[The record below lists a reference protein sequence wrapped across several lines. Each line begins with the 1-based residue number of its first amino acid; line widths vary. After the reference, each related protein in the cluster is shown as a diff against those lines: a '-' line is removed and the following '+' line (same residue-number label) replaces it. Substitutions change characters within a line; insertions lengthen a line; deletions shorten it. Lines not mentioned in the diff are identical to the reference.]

1 MKKKIMAALL
11 ALTLTAG
18 TMTPLGVS
26 AEEQP
31 GVSAEHVEIQ
41 ELGAGVYTGSCG
53 TGAKY
58 TLDENGTLTITGNGT
73 IEYNAFSNFKT
84 ADGRV
89 IKKVVISSGITGIG
103 NYAFENCWDL
113 KSVEIPDSVT
123 MIGTTGVFNGCS
135 SLESINISEANTTYE
150 SPEGS
155 NAIIEISS
163 KTLVAGCKSTKIP
176 GDVQII
182 GAYAFGGCSD
192 LKSIEL
198 PDNLREIYVGAF
210 NDCSNLTAIHI
221 PANVD
226 TMDPGVFMGCS
237 NLNSITVDSAN
248 SSYESPENANAI
260 INKATM
266 ELVEGCNNT
275 VIPEGVKSIG
285 DYAFLGRTNLKN
297 ITIPANVTSIGER
310 VFEYCDS
317 LEEIKVDADNATFD
331 SRNNCNAIMESAT
344 NTLILGCGKTVIPEG
359 TETIGEEAFS
369 DVQALTHITIPK
381 SVTEIKDGAFSACY
395 YLSTVHLQKG
405 IQTIGER
412 AFAGCD
418 VTDLVFCGTKADW
431 QAVTMGEYDRAELE
445 SVLKYHELVK
455 KEKVP
460 ATCGKDGSEE
470 YWTCSICDQ
479 VYLSADMTQNPQE
492 LTAPIAIP
500 ATGKH
505 SYTVKKTDAKYLASA
520 ATCEKPAK
528 YYYLCS
534 GCGEFVKDA
543 AHTYESGTAKGHS
556 WDNGVVTEKATTEK
570 EGIKTYTCTVCKA
583 TKTEKIAKLNPTTN
597 NNSNNS
603 NNNNNNSNN
612 SNSNKNNNSNNSN
625 SNKNNNSNNSNSN
638 KNNNSNN
645 SNSNNNNN
653 SNNSNS
659 NKNSNSSNSN
669 SNNKNNNSNKNNT
682 VKKGTKVTIKGYK
695 YTVKN
700 SSEVTFTGVKNKK
713 VKKISIPATVK
724 IKNKKYKVTAMS
736 EKSLKGVKAKT
747 VIVGNN
753 VQTIGN
759 SAMENCKQLTS
770 VTLGKNVKKIGKNV
784 FKSDK
789 KLKSITIKS
798 TKLKSVGKN
807 AFKGINSKAK
817 ITVPKKKYT
826 SYKKLMK
833 GKGQGKQVK
842 IVKAK

>member
-31 GVSAEHVEIQ
+31 EVSAEQVEIQ
-41 ELGAGVYTGSCG
+41 EQGAGVYTGKCG
-53 TGAKY
+53 EGAEY
-58 TLDENGTLTITGNGT
+58 TLDENGTLTIIGNGT
-73 IEYNAFSNFKT
+73 IAYNAFSNFKT

-103 NYAFENCWDL
+103 NYAFDQCSEL

-221 PANVD
+221 PVNVD

-317 LEEIKVDADNATFD
+317 LEKIKVDADNATFD
-331 SRNNCNAIMESAT
+331 SRDNCNAIIESAT
-344 NTLILGCGKTVIPEG
+344 NTLIAGCGKTVIPEG
-359 TETIGEEAFS
+359 IETIGDSAFER
-369 DVQALTHITIPK
+369 VKTLTHVTIPK
-381 SVTEIKDGAFSACY
+381 SVTEIRGYAFERCEN
-395 YLSTVHLQKG
+395 LSTVNLQKG
-405 IQTIGER
+405 IQTIGYG
-412 AFAGCD
+412 AFTECVGL
-418 VTDLVFCGTKADW
+418 TNLIFCGTKADW
-431 QAVTMGEYDRAELE
+431 QAVTINEDGREELE

-500 ATGKH
+500 ATGN
-505 SYTVKKTDAKYLASA
+505 
-520 ATCEKPAK
+520 
-528 YYYLCS
+528 
-534 GCGEFVKDA
+534 
-543 AHTYESGTAKGHS
+543 HS
-556 WDNGVVTEKATTEK
+556 WDNGVVTEKATTAK

-583 TKTEKIAKLNPTTN
+583 TKTEKIAKLKPTN
-597 NNSNNS
+597 NNSN
-603 NNNNNNSNN
+603 
-612 SNSNKNNNSNNSN
+612 
-625 SNKNNNSNNSNSN
+625 
-638 KNNNSNN
+638 
-645 SNSNNNNN
+645 
-653 SNNSNS
+653 
-659 NKNSNSSNSN
+659 SS
-669 SNNKNNNSNKNNT
+669 T

-713 VKKISIPATVK
+713 ASKISIPTTVK

-747 VIVGNN
+747 IIVGNN

-759 SAMENCKQLTS
+759 SAMENCKQLTK

-789 KLKSITIKS
+789 KLKNITIKS

-833 GKGQGKQVK
+833 GKGQGKKVK

>member
-31 GVSAEHVEIQ
+31 EVSAEQVEIQ
-41 ELGAGVYTGSCG
+41 EQGAGVYTGSCG
-53 TGAKY
+53 TGAEY
-58 TLDENGTLTITGNGT
+58 TLDENGTLTIIGNGT
-73 IEYNAFSNFKT
+73 IAYNAFSNFKT

-103 NYAFENCWDL
+103 NYAFDQCSEL

-226 TMDPGVFMGCS
+226 TMNPGVFMGCS

-317 LEEIKVDADNATFD
+317 LEKIKVDADNATFD
-331 SRNNCNAIMESAT
+331 SRDNCNAIIESAT
-344 NTLILGCGKTVIPEG
+344 NTLILGFAKTVIPEG
-359 TETIGEEAFS
+359 IETIGEYAFS
-369 DVQALTHITIPK
+369 DVKALTHITIPK
-381 SVTEIKDGAFSACY
+381 SITEIKDGAFSACY
-395 YLSTVHLQKG
+395 NLSTVHLQKG
-405 IQTIGER
+405 IQTIGQR
-412 AFAGCD
+412 AFAGCE

-431 QAVTMGEYDRAELE
+431 QAITMEEYDREELE
-445 SVLKYHELVK
+445 RTLKYHALVK
-455 KEKVP
+455 TEEVP
-460 ATCGKDGSEE
+460 ATCGEDGTAA
-470 YWTCSICDQ
+470 YWTCSICNKM
-479 VYLSADMTQNPQE
+479 YPTEDMTQDPQE
-492 LTAPIAIP
+492 ITAPTAIP
-500 ATGKH
+500 ATGNH
-505 SYTVKKTDAKYLASA
+505 SYTVKKAEAKYLAEE

-543 AHTYESGTAKGHS
+543 AHTYENGTAKGHS

-583 TKTEKIAKLNPTTN
+583 TKTEKIAKLKPTDNNNNNNNNNDNKN
-597 NNSNNS
+597 NNSNNNNSNSNNNNS
-603 NNNNNNSNN
+603 NNNNNNSN
-612 SNSNKNNNSNNSN
+612 
-625 SNKNNNSNNSNSN
+625 
-638 KNNNSNN
+638 
-645 SNSNNNNN
+645 
-653 SNNSNS
+653 
-659 NKNSNSSNSN
+659 SS
-669 SNNKNNNSNKNNT
+669 T

-713 VKKISIPATVK
+713 ASKISIPTTVK

-736 EKSLKGVKAKT
+736 EKSLKGVQAKT
-747 VIVGNN
+747 IIVGNN

-759 SAMENCKQLTS
+759 SAMENCKQLTK

-789 KLKSITIKS
+789 KLKNITIKS

-833 GKGQGKQVK
+833 GKGQGKKVK

>member
-31 GVSAEHVEIQ
+31 EVSAEQVEIQ
-41 ELGAGVYTGSCG
+41 EQGAGVYTGKCG
-53 TGAKY
+53 EGAEY
-58 TLDENGTLTITGNGT
+58 TLDENGTLTIIGNGT
-73 IEYNAFSNFKT
+73 IAYNAFFNFKT

-103 NYAFENCWDL
+103 NYAFDQCSEL

-221 PANVD
+221 PVNVD

-317 LEEIKVDADNATFD
+317 LEKIKVDADNATFD

-344 NTLILGCGKTVIPEG
+344 NTLIAGCGKTVIPEG
-359 TETIGEEAFS
+359 TETIGEEAFAN
-369 DVQALTHITIPK
+369 VVTLTHITIPK
-381 SVTEIKDGAFSACY
+381 SVTEIKEGAFSACY
-395 YLSTVHLQKG
+395 YLSTV
-405 IQTIGER
+405 I
-412 AFAGCD
+412 
-418 VTDLVFCGTKADW
+418 FCGTKADW
-431 QAVTMGEYDRAELE
+431 QAVTIENEDDREELE
-445 SVLKYHELVK
+445 AVLKYHALVK
-455 KEKVP
+455 TEEVP
-460 ATCGKDGSEE
+460 ATCGEDGSEA
-470 YWTCSICDQ
+470 YWTCSICNKM
-479 VYLSADMTQNPQE
+479 YPTEDMTQDPQE
-492 LTAPIAIP
+492 LTTPIVDP
-500 ATGKH
+500 GNRK
-505 SYTVKKTDAKYLASA
+505 SQLYREENRS
-520 ATCEKPAK
+520 
-528 YYYLCS
+528 
-534 GCGEFVKDA
+534 
-543 AHTYESGTAKGHS
+543 
-556 WDNGVVTEKATTEK
+556 
-570 EGIKTYTCTVCKA
+570 
-583 TKTEKIAKLNPTTN
+583 
-597 NNSNNS
+597 
-603 NNNNNNSNN
+603 
-612 SNSNKNNNSNNSN
+612 
-625 SNKNNNSNNSNSN
+625 
-638 KNNNSNN
+638 
-645 SNSNNNNN
+645 
-653 SNNSNS
+653 
-659 NKNSNSSNSN
+659 
-669 SNNKNNNSNKNNT
+669 
-682 VKKGTKVTIKGYK
+682 
-695 YTVKN
+695 
-700 SSEVTFTGVKNKK
+700 
-713 VKKISIPATVK
+713 KISCRRS
-724 IKNKKYKVTAMS
+724 N
-736 EKSLKGVKAKT
+736 L
-747 VIVGNN
+747 
-753 VQTIGN
+753 
-759 SAMENCKQLTS
+759 
-770 VTLGKNVKKIGKNV
+770 
-784 FKSDK
+784 
-789 KLKSITIKS
+789 
-798 TKLKSVGKN
+798 
-807 AFKGINSKAK
+807 
-817 ITVPKKKYT
+817 
-826 SYKKLMK
+826 
-833 GKGQGKQVK
+833 
-842 IVKAK
+842 

>member
-1 MKKKIMAALL
+1 MKKKMMAVLL

-18 TMTPLGVS
+18 TMSPLGVS

-31 GVSAEHVEIQ
+31 EVSTEHVEIQ
-41 ELGAGVYTGSCG
+41 ELGAGVYTGTCG
-53 TGAKY
+53 EGAEY

-73 IEYNAFSNFKT
+73 IAYNAFSNFKT

-103 NYAFENCWDL
+103 NYAFDQCSEL

-123 MIGTTGVFNGCS
+123 MIGTTGVFNSCS

-176 GDVQII
+176 DDVQII

-226 TMDPGVFMGCS
+226 TMNPGVFMGCS

-317 LEEIKVDADNATFD
+317 LEKIKVDADNATFD
-331 SRNNCNAIMESAT
+331 SRDNCNAIIESAT
-344 NTLILGCGKTVIPEG
+344 NTLILGFAKTVIPEEI
-359 TETIGEEAFS
+359 ETIGEYAFS
-369 DVQALTHITIPK
+369 DVKALTHITIPK
-381 SVTEIKDGAFSACY
+381 SITEIKDGAFSACY
-395 YLSTVHLQKG
+395 NLSTVHLQKG
-405 IQTIGER
+405 IQTIGQR
-412 AFAGCD
+412 AFAGCE

-431 QAVTMGEYDRAELE
+431 QAITMEEYDREELE
-445 SVLKYHELVK
+445 RTLKYHALVK
-455 KEKVP
+455 TEEVP
-460 ATCGKDGSEE
+460 ATCGEDGTAA
-470 YWTCSICDQ
+470 YWTCSICNKM
-479 VYLSADMTQNPQE
+479 YPTEDMTQDPQE
-492 LTAPIAIP
+492 ITAPTAIP
-500 ATGKH
+500 ATGN
-505 SYTVKKTDAKYLASA
+505 
-520 ATCEKPAK
+520 
-528 YYYLCS
+528 
-534 GCGEFVKDA
+534 
-543 AHTYESGTAKGHS
+543 HS
-556 WDNGVVTEKATTEK
+556 WDNGVVTEKATTAK

-597 NNSNNS
+597 NN
-603 NNNNNNSNN
+603 NNNSN
-612 SNSNKNNNSNNSN
+612 
-625 SNKNNNSNNSNSN
+625 
-638 KNNNSNN
+638 
-645 SNSNNNNN
+645 
-653 SNNSNS
+653 
-659 NKNSNSSNSN
+659 SS
-669 SNNKNNNSNKNNT
+669 T

-713 VKKISIPATVK
+713 ASKISIPATVK
-724 IKNKKYKVTAMS
+724 IRNKSYKVTAMS

-747 VIVGNN
+747 IIVGNN

-759 SAMENCKQLTS
+759 SAMENCKQLTN
-770 VTLGKNVKKIGKNV
+770 VTLGKNVKKIGKNA

-833 GKGQGKQVK
+833 GKGQGKKVK

>member
-31 GVSAEHVEIQ
+31 EVSAEQVEIQ
-41 ELGAGVYTGSCG
+41 EQGAGVYTGKCG
-53 TGAKY
+53 EGADGEGAEY
-58 TLDENGTLTITGNGT
+58 TLDENGTLTIIGNGT
-73 IEYNAFSNFKT
+73 IAYNAFSNFKT

-103 NYAFENCWDL
+103 NYAFDQCSEL

-176 GDVQII
+176 DDVQII

-317 LEEIKVDADNATFD
+317 LEKIKVDADNATFD
-331 SRNNCNAIMESAT
+331 SRDNCNAIIESAT
-344 NTLILGCGKTVIPEG
+344 NTLILGFAKTVIPEG
-359 TETIGEEAFS
+359 IETIGEYAFS
-369 DVQALTHITIPK
+369 DVKALTHITIPK
-381 SVTEIKDGAFSACY
+381 SITEIREGAFSACY
-395 YLSTVHLQKG
+395 NLSTVNLQKG
-405 IQTIGER
+405 IQTIGQR
-412 AFAGCD
+412 AFAGCE

-431 QAVTMGEYDRAELE
+431 KAITMEEYDREELE
-445 SVLKYHELVK
+445 RTLKYHALVK
-455 KEKVP
+455 TEEVP
-460 ATCGKDGSEE
+460 ATCGEDESEA
-470 YWTCSICDQ
+470 YWTCSICNKM
-479 VYLSADMTQNPQE
+479 YPTEDMTQDPQE
-492 LTAPIAIP
+492 ITAPTAIP
-500 ATGKH
+500 ATGNH
-505 SYTVKKTDAKYLASA
+505 SYTMKKAEAKYLAEE

-597 NNSNNS
+597 NN
-603 NNNNNNSNN
+603 NNNSN
-612 SNSNKNNNSNNSN
+612 
-625 SNKNNNSNNSNSN
+625 
-638 KNNNSNN
+638 
-645 SNSNNNNN
+645 
-653 SNNSNS
+653 
-659 NKNSNSSNSN
+659 SS
-669 SNNKNNNSNKNNT
+669 T

-713 VKKISIPATVK
+713 ASKISIPATVK
-724 IKNKKYKVTAMS
+724 IKNKSYKVTAMS

-747 VIVGNN
+747 IIVGNN

-759 SAMENCKQLTS
+759 SAMENCKQLTN
-770 VTLGKNVKKIGKNV
+770 VTLGKNVKKIGKNA

-798 TKLKSVGKN
+798 TKLKSIGKN

-833 GKGQGKQVK
+833 GKGQGKKVK

>member
-1 MKKKIMAALL
+1 MKKKMMAALL
-11 ALTLTAG
+11 ALTLAAG

-41 ELGAGVYTGSCG
+41 EQGAGVYTGTCG
-53 TGAKY
+53 EGAEY
-58 TLDENGTLTITGNGT
+58 TLDENGTLTITGNGS
-73 IEYNAFSNFKT
+73 IKSAAFSDFEEET
-84 ADGRV
+84 GRV
-89 IKKVVISSGITGIG
+89 IKKLVVSSGIKEIG
-103 NYAFENCWDL
+103 SAAFRGCRNL

-123 MIGTTGVFNGCS
+123 SMFPTSFEYCS
-135 SLESINISEANTTYE
+135 SLESINVDEANTTYE
-150 SPEGS
+150 SPKGS

-163 KTLVAGCKSTKIP
+163 KTLLAGCKNTKIP
-176 GDVQII
+176 DDVKII
-182 GAYAFGGCSD
+182 GKSAFAGCSELTAIDIPDSVTKIVAYAF
-192 LKSIEL
+192 
-198 PDNLREIYVGAF
+198 A
-210 NDCSNLTAIHI
+210 DCSNLTAIHI
-221 PANVD
+221 PAKVTNI
-226 TMDPGVFMGCS
+226 GFHVFENCS
-237 NLNSITVDSAN
+237 NLDRITIDENNSNFVVQDN
-248 SSYESPENANAI
+248 GNAI
-260 INKATM
+260 INQANM
-266 ELVEGCNNT
+266 ALLEGCNNT
-275 VIPEGVKSIG
+275 VIPEEVKSIRQF
-285 DYAFLGRTNLKN
+285 AFTGREKLKS
-297 ITIPANVTSIGER
+297 IHIPAAVTRIGSTDKPGAM
-310 VFEYCDS
+310 VFDGCTG
-317 LEEIKVDADNATFD
+317 LEEIQVDADNKIFD
-331 SRNNCNAIMESAT
+331 SRNDCNAIIKSAT
-344 NTLILGCGKTVIPEG
+344 DTLVTGSNKTVIPEG
-359 TETIGEEAFS
+359 IEAIGEYAFY
-369 DVQALTHITIPK
+369 DMKALTHITIPQ
-381 SVTEIKDGAFSACY
+381 SVIEIGESAFDECEN
-395 YLSTVHLQKG
+395 LSTVHLQKG
-405 IQTIGER
+405 IQTIGSW
-412 AFAGCD
+412 AFGACPKL
-418 VTDLVFCGTKADW
+418 TEFVFCGTKADW
-431 QAVTMGEYDRAELE
+431 QAVTIEEEDREVLE
-445 SVLKYHELVK
+445 PVLKYHALSKTE
-455 KEKVP
+455 EVP
-460 ATCGKDGSEE
+460 ATCVKDGTAA
-470 YWTCSICDQ
+470 YWTCSICNKM
-479 VYLSADMTQNPQE
+479 YPTADMTQDPQE
-492 LTAPIAIP
+492 ITAPITIS

-505 SYTVKKTDAKYLASA
+505 SYTIKKTDAKYLAAA

-534 GCGEFVKDA
+534 GCGAFVKDA
-543 AHTYESGTAKGHS
+543 AHTYENGTAKGHS
-556 WDNGVVTEKATTEK
+556 WNNGVVTEKATTAK
-570 EGIKTYTCTVCKA
+570 EGIKTYTCAVCKA
-583 TKTEKIAKLNPTTN
+583 TKTEKIAKLKPTTNNSN
-597 NNSNNS
+597 NNSNN
-603 NNNNNNSNN
+603 NN

-638 KNNNSNN
+638 KNNNSN
-645 SNSNNNNN
+645 
-653 SNNSNS
+653 S
-659 NKNSNSSNSN
+659 NKNNNSNSSNSN
-669 SNNKNNNSNKNNT
+669 SNKNNNNNSNKKNNT

>member
-1 MKKKIMAALL
+1 MKKKVMAALL

-31 GVSAEHVEIQ
+31 EISAEQVEIQ
-41 ELGAGVYTGSCG
+41 EQGAGVYTGSCG
-53 TGAKY
+53 TGAEY

-73 IEYNAFSNFKT
+73 IDFGAFRGFGKE
-84 ADGRV
+84 DDERV

-103 NYAFENCWDL
+103 NYAFEDCSDL
-113 KSVEIPDSVT
+113 KSVEIPASVT
-123 MIGTTGVFNGCS
+123 SIGSAAFKDCS
-135 SLESINISEANTTYE
+135 GLESMNIDEANTTYE
-150 SPEGS
+150 NPEGS
-155 NAIIEISS
+155 NAIVEKSS
-163 KTLVAGCKSTKIP
+163 KTLVAGCKNTKIP
-176 GDVQII
+176 DDVKII
-182 GAYAFGGCSD
+182 GAYAFCGCSD
-192 LKSIEL
+192 LKSIEI
-198 PDNLREIYVGAF
+198 PDNVSEIQVAAF
-210 NDCSNLTAIHI
+210 DDCSNLTAIHI
-221 PANVD
+221 PAGVD
-226 TMDPGVFMGCS
+226 KIALGVFMGCS
-237 NLNSITVDSAN
+237 NLNSITIDSAN
-248 SSYESPENANAI
+248 RSYESPGNANAI
-260 INKATM
+260 IDKGTM
-266 ELVEGCNNT
+266 TLLEGSNNT
-275 VIPEGVKSIG
+275 VIPEGVKVIWQN
-285 DYAFLGRTNLKN
+285 AFAERIHLKS
-297 ITIPANVTSIGER
+297 ITIPASVTSIVR
-310 VFEYCDS
+310 MPFSDCDS
-317 LEEIKVDADNATFD
+317 LEEIKVDADNAIFD
-331 SRNNCNAIMESAT
+331 SRNNCNAIIESAT
-344 NTLILGCGKTVIPEG
+344 NTLIAGCGKTVIPEG
-359 TETIGEEAFS
+359 IETIGDSAFER
-369 DVQALTHITIPK
+369 VKTLTHVTIPK
-381 SVTEIKDGAFSACY
+381 SVTEIRGYAFERCEN
-395 YLSTVHLQKG
+395 LSTVNLQKG
-405 IQTIGER
+405 IQTIGYG
-412 AFAGCD
+412 AFTECVGL
-418 VTDLVFCGTKADW
+418 TNLIFCGTKADW
-431 QAVTMGEYDRAELE
+431 QAVTIDEDGREELE

-500 ATGKH
+500 ATGN
-505 SYTVKKTDAKYLASA
+505 
-520 ATCEKPAK
+520 
-528 YYYLCS
+528 
-534 GCGEFVKDA
+534 
-543 AHTYESGTAKGHS
+543 HS
-556 WDNGVVTEKATTEK
+556 WDNSVVTEKATTAK

-583 TKTEKIAKLNPTTN
+583 TKTEKIAKLKPT
-597 NNSNNS
+597 
-603 NNNNNNSNN
+603 
-612 SNSNKNNNSNNSN
+612 
-625 SNKNNNSNNSNSN
+625 
-638 KNNNSNN
+638 
-645 SNSNNNNN
+645 
-653 SNNSNS
+653 
-659 NKNSNSSNSN
+659 NSS
-669 SNNKNNNSNKNNT
+669 T

-713 VKKISIPATVK
+713 AKKISIPATVK

-747 VIVGNN
+747 IIVGNN

-759 SAMENCKQLTS
+759 SAMENCKQLTN

>member
-1 MKKKIMAALL
+1 MKKKMMAVLL

-18 TMTPLGVS
+18 TMSPLGVS

-31 GVSAEHVEIQ
+31 EVSTEHVEIQ
-41 ELGAGVYTGSCG
+41 ELGAGVYTGTCG
-53 TGAKY
+53 EGAEY
-58 TLDENGTLTITGNGT
+58 TLDENGTLTITGNGS
-73 IEYNAFSNFKT
+73 IDFGAFRGFGKE
-84 ADGRV
+84 DDKRV
-89 IKKVVISSGITGIG
+89 IKKVVISSGMIGIG
-103 NYAFENCWDL
+103 NFAFENCSDL
-113 KSVEIPDSVT
+113 KSVEIPASVT
-123 MIGTTGVFNGCS
+123 SIGSAAFKDCS
-135 SLESINISEANTTYE
+135 GLESMNIDEANTTYE

-155 NAIIEISS
+155 NAIVEKSS
-163 KTLVAGCKSTKIP
+163 KTLVAGCKNTKIP
-176 GDVQII
+176 DDVKII
-182 GAYAFGGCSD
+182 GAHAFCGCSD
-192 LKSIEL
+192 LKSIEI
-198 PDNLREIYVGAF
+198 PDNVSEIQVAAF
-210 NDCSNLTAIHI
+210 DDCSNLTAIHI

-226 TMDPGVFMGCS
+226 TIALGVFMGCS
-237 NLNSITVDSAN
+237 NLNSITIDSAN
-248 SSYESPENANAI
+248 RSYESPGNANAI
-260 INKATM
+260 IDKATM
-266 ELVEGCNNT
+266 TLLEGCNNT
-275 VIPEGVKSIG
+275 VIPEGVKRIWDNAFIG
-285 DYAFLGRTNLKN
+285 RAHLKS
-297 ITIPANVTSIGER
+297 ITIPASVRYIGR
-310 VFEYCDS
+310 DSFSDCDS

-331 SRNNCNAIMESAT
+331 SRNNCNAIIESAT
-344 NTLILGCGKTVIPEG
+344 NTLVAGCGKTVIPEG
-359 TETIGEEAFS
+359 IETIGDSAFAS
-369 DVQALTHITIPK
+369 VNTLTHVTIPK
-381 SVTEIKDGAFSACY
+381 SVTEIRGYAFERCEN
-395 YLSTVHLQKG
+395 LSTVNLQKG
-405 IQTIGER
+405 IQTIGYG
-412 AFAGCD
+412 AFTECVGL
-418 VTDLVFCGTKADW
+418 TNLIFCGTKADW
-431 QAVTMGEYDRAELE
+431 QAVTIDEDGREELE

-500 ATGKH
+500 ATGN
-505 SYTVKKTDAKYLASA
+505 
-520 ATCEKPAK
+520 
-528 YYYLCS
+528 
-534 GCGEFVKDA
+534 
-543 AHTYESGTAKGHS
+543 HS

-597 NNSNNS
+597 NN
-603 NNNNNNSNN
+603 NNNSN
-612 SNSNKNNNSNNSN
+612 
-625 SNKNNNSNNSNSN
+625 
-638 KNNNSNN
+638 
-645 SNSNNNNN
+645 
-653 SNNSNS
+653 
-659 NKNSNSSNSN
+659 SS
-669 SNNKNNNSNKNNT
+669 T

-713 VKKISIPATVK
+713 ASKISIPATVK

-759 SAMENCKQLTS
+759 SAMENCKQLTN
-770 VTLGKNVKKIGKNV
+770 VTLGKNVKKIGKNA

-833 GKGQGKQVK
+833 GQGQGKKVK

>member
-31 GVSAEHVEIQ
+31 EVPVENAEIQ
-41 ELGAGVYTGSCG
+41 EQGAGVYTGKCG
-53 TGAKY
+53 NGVDREGAEY

-73 IEYNAFSNFKT
+73 IAYRAFAGFGI

-103 NYAFENCWDL
+103 NYAFDQCSEL

-176 GDVQII
+176 DDVQII

-221 PANVD
+221 PVNVD

-260 INKATM
+260 IDKATM

-275 VIPEGVKSIG
+275 VIPKGVKSIRN
-285 DYAFLGRTNLKN
+285 YAFMGRANLNN
-297 ITIPANVTSIGER
+297 ITIPASVTSIGER
-310 VFEYCDS
+310 IFEYCDS

-344 NTLILGCGKTVIPEG
+344 NTLIAGCGKTVIPEG
-359 TETIGEEAFS
+359 TETIGEEAFAN
-369 DVQALTHITIPK
+369 VVTLTHITIPK
-381 SVTEIKDGAFSACY
+381 SVTEIKEGAFSACY
-395 YLSTVHLQKG
+395 YLSTV
-405 IQTIGER
+405 I
-412 AFAGCD
+412 
-418 VTDLVFCGTKADW
+418 FCGTKADW
-431 QAVTMGEYDRAELE
+431 QAVTIENEDDREELE
-445 SVLKYHELVK
+445 AVLKYHALVK
-455 KEKVP
+455 TEEVP
-460 ATCGKDGSEE
+460 ATCGEDGSEA
-470 YWTCSICDQ
+470 YWTCSICNKM
-479 VYLSADMTQNPQE
+479 YPTEDMTQDPQE
-492 LTAPIAIP
+492 LTTPIAIP
-500 ATGKH
+500 ATGNH
-505 SYTVKKTDAKYLASA
+505 SYTVKKTEAKYLAEE

-543 AHTYESGTAKGHS
+543 AHTYENGTAKGHS
-556 WDNGVVTEKATTEK
+556 WNNGVVTEQATTTK

-583 TKTEKIAKLNPTTN
+583 TKTEKIAKLKPTT

-603 NNNNNNSNN
+603 NN
-612 SNSNKNNNSNNSN
+612 NNSN

-659 NKNSNSSNSN
+659 NKNNNSSNSN

-713 VKKISIPATVK
+713 ASKISVPATVK

-736 EKSLKGVKAKT
+736 EKSLKGVQAKT
-747 VIVGNN
+747 IIVGNN

-759 SAMENCKQLTS
+759 SAMENCKQLTK

-789 KLKSITIKS
+789 KLKNITIKS

-833 GKGQGKQVK
+833 GKGQGKKVK

>member
-1 MKKKIMAALL
+1 
-11 ALTLTAG
+11 
-18 TMTPLGVS
+18 
-26 AEEQP
+26 
-31 GVSAEHVEIQ
+31 
-41 ELGAGVYTGSCG
+41 
-53 TGAKY
+53 
-58 TLDENGTLTITGNGT
+58 
-73 IEYNAFSNFKT
+73 
-84 ADGRV
+84 
-89 IKKVVISSGITGIG
+89 
-103 NYAFENCWDL
+103 
-113 KSVEIPDSVT
+113 
-123 MIGTTGVFNGCS
+123 
-135 SLESINISEANTTYE
+135 
-150 SPEGS
+150 
-155 NAIIEISS
+155 
-163 KTLVAGCKSTKIP
+163 
-176 GDVQII
+176 
-182 GAYAFGGCSD
+182 
-192 LKSIEL
+192 
-198 PDNLREIYVGAF
+198 
-210 NDCSNLTAIHI
+210 
-221 PANVD
+221 
-226 TMDPGVFMGCS
+226 MDPGVFMGCS

-260 INKATM
+260 IDKATM

-275 VIPEGVKSIG
+275 VIPKGVKSIRN
-285 DYAFLGRTNLKN
+285 YAFMGRANLKN

-317 LEEIKVDADNATFD
+317 LEKIKVDADNAIYD
-331 SRNNCNAIMESAT
+331 SRNDCNAIMESAT
-344 NTLILGCGKTVIPEG
+344 NTLIAGCGKTVIPEG
-359 TETIGEEAFS
+359 TETIGEDAFAN
-369 DVQALTHITIPK
+369 VVTLTHITIPK
-381 SVTEIKDGAFSACY
+381 SVTEIKEGAFSACY
-395 YLSTVHLQKG
+395 YLSTV
-405 IQTIGER
+405 I
-412 AFAGCD
+412 
-418 VTDLVFCGTKADW
+418 FCGTKADW
-431 QAVTMGEYDRAELE
+431 QAVTIENEDDREELE
-445 SVLKYHELVK
+445 AVLKYHALVK
-455 KEKVP
+455 TEEVP
-460 ATCGKDGSEE
+460 ATCGEDGSEA
-470 YWTCSICDQ
+470 YWTCSICNKM
-479 VYLSADMTQNPQE
+479 YPTEDMTQNPQE

-500 ATGKH
+500 ATGNH
-505 SYTVKKTDAKYLASA
+505 SYTMKKAEAKYLAEE

-597 NNSNNS
+597 NNNNNSNNDNKNNSSNNNNNSNSNNNNS
-603 NNNNNNSNN
+603 NNNNNNSN
-612 SNSNKNNNSNNSN
+612 
-625 SNKNNNSNNSNSN
+625 
-638 KNNNSNN
+638 
-645 SNSNNNNN
+645 
-653 SNNSNS
+653 
-659 NKNSNSSNSN
+659 SS
-669 SNNKNNNSNKNNT
+669 T

-713 VKKISIPATVK
+713 ASKISIPATVK

-747 VIVGNN
+747 IIVGNN

-789 KLKSITIKS
+789 KLKNITIKS

>member
-31 GVSAEHVEIQ
+31 EVSAEQVEIQ
-41 ELGAGVYTGSCG
+41 EQGAGVYTGKCG
-53 TGAKY
+53 EGAEY
-58 TLDENGTLTITGNGT
+58 TLDENGTLTIIGNGT
-73 IEYNAFSNFKT
+73 IAYNAFFNFKT

-103 NYAFENCWDL
+103 NYAFGGCSDL

-176 GDVQII
+176 DDVQII

-317 LEEIKVDADNATFD
+317 LEKIKVDADNATFD
-331 SRNNCNAIMESAT
+331 SRDNCNAIIESAT
-344 NTLILGCGKTVIPEG
+344 NTLILGFAKTVIPEG
-359 TETIGEEAFS
+359 IETIGEYAFS
-369 DVQALTHITIPK
+369 DVKALTHITIPK
-381 SVTEIKDGAFSACY
+381 SITEIREGAFSACY
-395 YLSTVHLQKG
+395 NLSTVNLQKG
-405 IQTIGER
+405 IQTIGQR
-412 AFAGCD
+412 AFAGCE

-431 QAVTMGEYDRAELE
+431 KAITMEEYDREELE
-445 SVLKYHELVK
+445 RTLKYHALVK
-455 KEKVP
+455 TEEVP
-460 ATCGKDGSEE
+460 ATCGEDGSEA
-470 YWTCSICDQ
+470 YWTYSICNKM
-479 VYLSADMTQNPQE
+479 YPTEDMTQDPQE
-492 LTAPIAIP
+492 ITAPTAIP
-500 ATGKH
+500 ATGNH
-505 SYTVKKTDAKYLASA
+505 SYTMKKAEAKYLAEE

-597 NNSNNS
+597 NN
-603 NNNNNNSNN
+603 NNNSN
-612 SNSNKNNNSNNSN
+612 
-625 SNKNNNSNNSNSN
+625 
-638 KNNNSNN
+638 
-645 SNSNNNNN
+645 
-653 SNNSNS
+653 
-659 NKNSNSSNSN
+659 SS
-669 SNNKNNNSNKNNT
+669 T

-713 VKKISIPATVK
+713 ASKISIPATVK
-724 IKNKKYKVTAMS
+724 IKNKSYKVTAMS
-736 EKSLKGVKAKT
+736 EKSLK
-747 VIVGNN
+747 
-753 VQTIGN
+753 
-759 SAMENCKQLTS
+759 
-770 VTLGKNVKKIGKNV
+770 
-784 FKSDK
+784 
-789 KLKSITIKS
+789 
-798 TKLKSVGKN
+798 
-807 AFKGINSKAK
+807 
-817 ITVPKKKYT
+817 
-826 SYKKLMK
+826 
-833 GKGQGKQVK
+833 
-842 IVKAK
+842 

>member
-31 GVSAEHVEIQ
+31 EVPVENAEIQ
-41 ELGAGVYTGSCG
+41 EQGAGVYTGKCG
-53 TGAKY
+53 NGVDREGAEY

-73 IEYNAFSNFKT
+73 IAYRAFAGFGI

-103 NYAFENCWDL
+103 NYAFDQCSEL

-176 GDVQII
+176 DDVQII

-221 PANVD
+221 PVNVD

-260 INKATM
+260 IDKATM

-275 VIPEGVKSIG
+275 VIPKGVKSIRN
-285 DYAFLGRTNLKN
+285 YAFMGRANLNN
-297 ITIPANVTSIGER
+297 ITIPASVTSIGER
-310 VFEYCDS
+310 IFEYCDS

-344 NTLILGCGKTVIPEG
+344 NTLIAGCGKTVIPEG
-359 TETIGEEAFS
+359 IETIGDSAFER
-369 DVQALTHITIPK
+369 VKTLTHVTIPK
-381 SVTEIKDGAFSACY
+381 SVTEIRGYAFERCEN
-395 YLSTVHLQKG
+395 LSTVNLQKG
-405 IQTIGER
+405 IQTIGYG
-412 AFAGCD
+412 AFTECVGL
-418 VTDLVFCGTKADW
+418 TNLIFCGTKADW
-431 QAVTMGEYDRAELE
+431 QAVTIDEDGREELE

-500 ATGKH
+500 ATGN
-505 SYTVKKTDAKYLASA
+505 
-520 ATCEKPAK
+520 
-528 YYYLCS
+528 
-534 GCGEFVKDA
+534 
-543 AHTYESGTAKGHS
+543 HS
-556 WDNGVVTEKATTEK
+556 WDNGVVTEKATTAK

-583 TKTEKIAKLNPTTN
+583 TKTEKIAKLKPT
-597 NNSNNS
+597 
-603 NNNNNNSNN
+603 
-612 SNSNKNNNSNNSN
+612 
-625 SNKNNNSNNSNSN
+625 
-638 KNNNSNN
+638 
-645 SNSNNNNN
+645 
-653 SNNSNS
+653 
-659 NKNSNSSNSN
+659 NSS
-669 SNNKNNNSNKNNT
+669 T

-713 VKKISIPATVK
+713 ASKISIPTTVK

-747 VIVGNN
+747 IIVGNN

-759 SAMENCKQLTS
+759 SAMENCKQLTK

-789 KLKSITIKS
+789 KLKNITIKS

-807 AFKGINSKAK
+807 AFKGINSKVK

-833 GKGQGKQVK
+833 GKGQGKKVK

>member
-1 MKKKIMAALL
+1 
-11 ALTLTAG
+11 
-18 TMTPLGVS
+18 MTPLGVS

-31 GVSAEHVEIQ
+31 EVSAEQVEIQ
-41 ELGAGVYTGSCG
+41 EQGAGVYTGKCG
-53 TGAKY
+53 EGADGEGAEY
-58 TLDENGTLTITGNGT
+58 TLDENGTLTIIGNGT
-73 IEYNAFSNFKT
+73 IAYNAFSNFKT

-103 NYAFENCWDL
+103 NYAFDQCSEL

-176 GDVQII
+176 DDVQII

-317 LEEIKVDADNATFD
+317 LEKIKVDADNATFD
-331 SRNNCNAIMESAT
+331 SRDNCNAIIESAT
-344 NTLILGCGKTVIPEG
+344 NTLILGFAKTVIPEG
-359 TETIGEEAFS
+359 IETIGEYAFS
-369 DVQALTHITIPK
+369 DVKALTHITIPK
-381 SVTEIKDGAFSACY
+381 SITEIREGAFSACY
-395 YLSTVHLQKG
+395 NLSTVNLQKG
-405 IQTIGER
+405 IQTIGQR
-412 AFAGCD
+412 AFAGCE

-431 QAVTMGEYDRAELE
+431 KAITMEEYDREELE
-445 SVLKYHELVK
+445 RTLKYHALVK
-455 KEKVP
+455 TEEVP
-460 ATCGKDGSEE
+460 ATCGEDGSEA
-470 YWTCSICDQ
+470 YWTCSICNKM
-479 VYLSADMTQNPQE
+479 YPTEDMTQDPQE
-492 LTAPIAIP
+492 ITAPTAIP
-500 ATGKH
+500 ATGNH
-505 SYTVKKTDAKYLASA
+505 SYTMKKAEAKYLAEE

-597 NNSNNS
+597 NN
-603 NNNNNNSNN
+603 NNNSN
-612 SNSNKNNNSNNSN
+612 
-625 SNKNNNSNNSNSN
+625 
-638 KNNNSNN
+638 
-645 SNSNNNNN
+645 
-653 SNNSNS
+653 
-659 NKNSNSSNSN
+659 SS
-669 SNNKNNNSNKNNT
+669 T

-713 VKKISIPATVK
+713 ASKISIPATVK
-724 IKNKKYKVTAMS
+724 IKNKSYKVTAMS

-747 VIVGNN
+747 IIVGNN

-759 SAMENCKQLTS
+759 SAMENCKQLTN
-770 VTLGKNVKKIGKNV
+770 VTLGKNVKKIGKNA

-798 TKLKSVGKN
+798 TKLKSIGKN

-833 GKGQGKQVK
+833 GKGQGKKVK

>member
-31 GVSAEHVEIQ
+31 EVSAEQVEIQ
-41 ELGAGVYTGSCG
+41 EQGAGVYTGKCG
-53 TGAKY
+53 EGADGEGAEY
-58 TLDENGTLTITGNGT
+58 TLDENGTLTIIGNGT
-73 IEYNAFSNFKT
+73 IAYNAFSNFKT

-103 NYAFENCWDL
+103 NYAFDQCSEL

-176 GDVQII
+176 DDVQII

-317 LEEIKVDADNATFD
+317 LEKIKVDADNATFD
-331 SRNNCNAIMESAT
+331 SRDNCNAIIESAT
-344 NTLILGCGKTVIPEG
+344 NTLILGFAKTVIPEG
-359 TETIGEEAFS
+359 IETIGEYAFS
-369 DVQALTHITIPK
+369 DVKALTHITIPK
-381 SVTEIKDGAFSACY
+381 SITEIREGAFSACY
-395 YLSTVHLQKG
+395 NLSTVNLQKG
-405 IQTIGER
+405 IQTIGQR
-412 AFAGCD
+412 AFAGCE

-431 QAVTMGEYDRAELE
+431 KAITMEEYDREELE
-445 SVLKYHELVK
+445 RTLKYHALVK
-455 KEKVP
+455 TEEVP
-460 ATCGKDGSEE
+460 ATCGEDGSEA
-470 YWTCSICDQ
+470 YWTCSICNKM
-479 VYLSADMTQNPQE
+479 YPTEDMTQDPQE
-492 LTAPIAIP
+492 ITAPTAIP
-500 ATGKH
+500 ATGNH
-505 SYTVKKTDAKYLASA
+505 SYTMKKAEAKYLAEE

-597 NNSNNS
+597 NN
-603 NNNNNNSNN
+603 NNNSN
-612 SNSNKNNNSNNSN
+612 
-625 SNKNNNSNNSNSN
+625 
-638 KNNNSNN
+638 
-645 SNSNNNNN
+645 
-653 SNNSNS
+653 
-659 NKNSNSSNSN
+659 SS
-669 SNNKNNNSNKNNT
+669 T

-713 VKKISIPATVK
+713 ASKISIPATVK
-724 IKNKKYKVTAMS
+724 IKNKSYKVTAMS

-747 VIVGNN
+747 IIVGNN

-759 SAMENCKQLTS
+759 SAMENCKQLTN
-770 VTLGKNVKKIGKNV
+770 VTLGKNVKKIGKNA

-798 TKLKSVGKN
+798 TKLKSIGKN

-833 GKGQGKQVK
+833 GKGQGKKVK

>member
-31 GVSAEHVEIQ
+31 EVSAEQVEIQ
-41 ELGAGVYTGSCG
+41 EQGAGVYTGSCG
-53 TGAKY
+53 TGAEY
-58 TLDENGTLTITGNGT
+58 TLDENGTLTIIGNGT
-73 IEYNAFSNFKT
+73 IAYNAFSNFKT

-103 NYAFENCWDL
+103 NYAFDQCSEL

-260 INKATM
+260 INKA
-266 ELVEGCNNT
+266 
-275 VIPEGVKSIG
+275 
-285 DYAFLGRTNLKN
+285 A
-297 ITIPANVTSIGER
+297 
-310 VFEYCDS
+310 
-317 LEEIKVDADNATFD
+317 
-331 SRNNCNAIMESAT
+331 
-344 NTLILGCGKTVIPEG
+344 KTVIPEG
-359 TETIGEEAFS
+359 IETIGEYAFS
-369 DVQALTHITIPK
+369 DVKALTHVTIPK
-381 SVTEIKDGAFSACY
+381 SITEIKDGAFSACY
-395 YLSTVHLQKG
+395 NLSTVHLQKG
-405 IQTIGER
+405 IQTIGQR
-412 AFAGCD
+412 AFAGCE

-431 QAVTMGEYDRAELE
+431 QAITMEEYDREELE
-445 SVLKYHELVK
+445 RTLKYHALVK
-455 KEKVP
+455 TEEVP
-460 ATCGKDGSEE
+460 ATCGEDGTAA
-470 YWTCSICDQ
+470 YWTCSICNKM
-479 VYLSADMTQNPQE
+479 YPTEDMTQDPQE
-492 LTAPIAIP
+492 ITAPTAIP
-500 ATGKH
+500 ATGNH
-505 SYTVKKTDAKYLASA
+505 SYTVKKAEAKYLAEE

-543 AHTYESGTAKGHS
+543 AHTYENGTAKGHS

-583 TKTEKIAKLNPTTN
+583 TKTEKIAKLKPTDNNNNNNNNNDNKN
-597 NNSNNS
+597 NNSNNNNSNSNNNNS
-603 NNNNNNSNN
+603 NNNNNNSN
-612 SNSNKNNNSNNSN
+612 
-625 SNKNNNSNNSNSN
+625 
-638 KNNNSNN
+638 
-645 SNSNNNNN
+645 
-653 SNNSNS
+653 
-659 NKNSNSSNSN
+659 SS
-669 SNNKNNNSNKNNT
+669 T

-700 SSEVTFTGVKNKK
+700 SSEVTFTEVKNKK
-713 VKKISIPATVK
+713 ASKISVPATVK
-724 IKNKKYKVTAMS
+724 IKNKSYKVTAMS

-747 VIVGNN
+747 IIVGNN

-759 SAMENCKQLTS
+759 SAMENCKQLTK

-789 KLKSITIKS
+789 KLKNITIKS

-833 GKGQGKQVK
+833 GKGQGKKVK

>member
-31 GVSAEHVEIQ
+31 EVPVENAEIQ
-41 ELGAGVYTGSCG
+41 EQGAGVYTGKCG
-53 TGAKY
+53 EGADGEGAEY

-73 IEYNAFSNFKT
+73 IADSAFSNFKT

-89 IKKVVISSGITGIG
+89 IKKVVILSGITGIE
-103 NYAFENCWDL
+103 NHAFENCWDL
-113 KSVEIPDSVT
+113 KNVEIPDSVT
-123 MIGTTGVFNGCS
+123 FIGPTGVFYNCS
-135 SLESINISEANTTYE
+135 SLESINVDEGNTTYE

-163 KTLVAGCKSTKIP
+163 KTLLAGCKNTKIP
-176 GDVQII
+176 SDVQII
-182 GAYAFGGCSD
+182 GADAFCGCSD

-198 PDNLREIYVGAF
+198 PDNLREIYEGAF
-210 NDCSNLTAIHI
+210 SNCINLTAIHI

-226 TMDPGVFMGCS
+226 KMDPGVFMGCS
-237 NLNSITVDSAN
+237 NLNSITVDPEN
-248 SSYESPENANAI
+248 SYYESPENANAI
-260 INKATM
+260 IDKTTM

-285 DYAFLGRTNLKN
+285 DYAFWGRTNLKS
-297 ITIPANVTSIGER
+297 ITIPANVTSIGKE
-310 VFEYCDS
+310 VFEFCDS
-317 LEEIKVDADNATFD
+317 LEEIQIDADNATFD
-331 SRNNCNAIMESAT
+331 SRNNCNAIIESAT
-344 NTLILGCGKTVIPEG
+344 NTLILGFVKTVIPEG
-359 TETIGEEAFS
+359 IETIGAYAFS
-369 DVQALTHITIPK
+369 GAKALTHITIPK
-381 SVTEIKDGAFSACY
+381 SVTEIKEGAFSACY
-395 YLSTVHLQKG
+395 YLSTV
-405 IQTIGER
+405 I
-412 AFAGCD
+412 
-418 VTDLVFCGTKADW
+418 FCGTKADW
-431 QAVTMGEYDRAELE
+431 QAITMEEYEREELE
-445 SVLKYHELVK
+445 NVLKYHALVK
-455 KEKVP
+455 TEEVP
-460 ATCGKDGSEE
+460 ATCVKDGTAA
-470 YWTCSICDQ
+470 YWTCSICNKM
-479 VYLSADMTQNPQE
+479 YPTADMTQDPQE
-492 LTAPIAIP
+492 LTAPIVIP

-505 SYTVKKTDAKYLASA
+505 SYTVKKAEAKYLAEE

-528 YYYLCS
+528 YYYFCS

-597 NNSNNS
+597 NN
-603 NNNNNNSNN
+603 
-612 SNSNKNNNSNNSN
+612 K
-625 SNKNNNSNNSNSN
+625 
-638 KNNNSNN
+638 
-645 SNSNNNNN
+645 
-653 SNNSNS
+653 
-659 NKNSNSSNSN
+659 
-669 SNNKNNNSNKNNT
+669 NT

-713 VKKISIPATVK
+713 AKKISIPATVK
-724 IKNKKYKVTAMS
+724 IKNKSYKVTAMS

-747 VIVGNN
+747 IIVGNN

-759 SAMENCKQLTS
+759 FAMENCKQLTN
-770 VTLGKNVKKIGKNV
+770 VTLGKNVKKIGKNA

-798 TKLKSVGKN
+798 TKLKSIGKN

>member
-31 GVSAEHVEIQ
+31 EVSAEQVEIQ
-41 ELGAGVYTGSCG
+41 EQGAGVYTGKCG
-53 TGAKY
+53 EGADGEGAEY
-58 TLDENGTLTITGNGT
+58 TLDENGTLTIIGNGT
-73 IEYNAFSNFKT
+73 IAYNAFSNFKT

-103 NYAFENCWDL
+103 NYAFDQCSEL

-150 SPEGS
+150 SQEGS

-176 GDVQII
+176 DDVQII

-317 LEEIKVDADNATFD
+317 LEKIKVDADNATFD
-331 SRNNCNAIMESAT
+331 SRDNCNAIIESAT
-344 NTLILGCGKTVIPEG
+344 NTLILGFAKTVIPEG
-359 TETIGEEAFS
+359 IETIGEYAFS
-369 DVQALTHITIPK
+369 DVKALTHITIPK
-381 SVTEIKDGAFSACY
+381 SITEIREGAFSACY
-395 YLSTVHLQKG
+395 NLSTVNLQKG
-405 IQTIGER
+405 IQTIGQR
-412 AFAGCD
+412 AFAGCE

-431 QAVTMGEYDRAELE
+431 KAITMEEYDREELE
-445 SVLKYHELVK
+445 RTLKYHALVK
-455 KEKVP
+455 TEEVP
-460 ATCGKDGSEE
+460 ATCGEDGSEA
-470 YWTCSICDQ
+470 YWTCSICNKM
-479 VYLSADMTQNPQE
+479 YPTEDMTQDPQE
-492 LTAPIAIP
+492 ITAPTAIP
-500 ATGKH
+500 ATGNH
-505 SYTVKKTDAKYLASA
+505 SYTMKKAEAKYLAEE

-597 NNSNNS
+597 NN
-603 NNNNNNSNN
+603 NNNSN
-612 SNSNKNNNSNNSN
+612 
-625 SNKNNNSNNSNSN
+625 
-638 KNNNSNN
+638 
-645 SNSNNNNN
+645 
-653 SNNSNS
+653 
-659 NKNSNSSNSN
+659 SS
-669 SNNKNNNSNKNNT
+669 T

-713 VKKISIPATVK
+713 ASKISIPATVK
-724 IKNKKYKVTAMS
+724 IKNKSYKVTAMS

-747 VIVGNN
+747 IIVGNN

-759 SAMENCKQLTS
+759 SAMENCKQLTN
-770 VTLGKNVKKIGKNV
+770 VTLGKNVKKIGKNA

-798 TKLKSVGKN
+798 TKLKSIGKN

-833 GKGQGKQVK
+833 GKGQGKKVK

>member
-11 ALTLTAG
+11 ALTLAAG

-31 GVSAEHVEIQ
+31 EVSAEHVEIQ
-41 ELGAGVYTGSCG
+41 EQGAGVYTGKCG
-53 TGAKY
+53 EGAEY
-58 TLDENGTLTITGNGT
+58 TLDENGTLTIIGNGT
-73 IEYNAFSNFKT
+73 IAYNAFSNFKT

-103 NYAFENCWDL
+103 NYAFDQCSEL

-176 GDVQII
+176 DDVQII

-198 PDNLREIYVGAF
+198 PDNLRKIYVGAF

-266 ELVEGCNNT
+266 GLVEGCNNT

-317 LEEIKVDADNATFD
+317 LEKIKVDADNATFD
-331 SRNNCNAIMESAT
+331 SRDNCNAIIESAT
-344 NTLILGCGKTVIPEG
+344 NTLILGFAKTVIPEG
-359 TETIGEEAFS
+359 IETIGEYAFS
-369 DVQALTHITIPK
+369 DVKALTHITIPK
-381 SVTEIKDGAFSACY
+381 SITEIKDGAFSACY
-395 YLSTVHLQKG
+395 NLSTVHLQKG
-405 IQTIGER
+405 IQTIGQR
-412 AFAGCD
+412 AFAGCE

-431 QAVTMGEYDRAELE
+431 QAITMEEYDREELE
-445 SVLKYHELVK
+445 RTLKYHALVK
-455 KEKVP
+455 TEEVP
-460 ATCGKDGSEE
+460 ATCGEDGTAA
-470 YWTCSICDQ
+470 YWTCSICNKM
-479 VYLSADMTQNPQE
+479 YPTEDMTQDPQE
-492 LTAPIAIP
+492 ITAPTAIP
-500 ATGKH
+500 ATGNH
-505 SYTVKKTDAKYLASA
+505 SYTMKKAEAKYLAEE

-583 TKTEKIAKLNPTTN
+583 TKTEKIAKLKPTN
-597 NNSNNS
+597 NNSS
-603 NNNNNNSNN
+603 
-612 SNSNKNNNSNNSN
+612 
-625 SNKNNNSNNSNSN
+625 
-638 KNNNSNN
+638 
-645 SNSNNNNN
+645 
-653 SNNSNS
+653 
-659 NKNSNSSNSN
+659 
-669 SNNKNNNSNKNNT
+669 T

-713 VKKISIPATVK
+713 ASKISIPATVK
-724 IKNKKYKVTAMS
+724 IRNKSYKVTAMS

-747 VIVGNN
+747 IIVGNN

-759 SAMENCKQLTS
+759 SAMENCKQLTN
-770 VTLGKNVKKIGKNV
+770 VTLGKNVKKIGKNA